1 MTAANPPVGLEMQAY
16 LRLVDRLNHSVQRS
30 DDNAFLETLDR
41 LVTRRSPSLQ
51 VGLQRLATE
60 LRESLRRCSA
70 DPAVQA
76 MAEHDVPDAR
86 ERLAHVMTMTDE
98 AAHLTL
104 GLVEQCTPLASGI
117 AGRAQALLDAPGA
130 ADGGDSGWQHEVRAF
145 LASAAV
151 DGASIGANLTQVLL
165 AQGYQD
171 LTGQIIK
178 RLIDLIGDV
187 EKVMQILVRLGEE
200 PVLVDVTKQLL
211 SELGQRR
218 EGRNSNGT
226 GPAVPNGTAA
236 PGAAPQADM
245 DSLFA
250 DLGI

>member
-1 MTAANPPVGLEMQAY
+1 MQAY
-16 LRLVDRLNHSVQRS
+16 LWFVDCLNYAAQGEDERV
-30 DDNAFLETLDR
+30 FLDTLDCM
-41 LVTRRSPSLQ
+41 VTRRSPALQ
-51 VGLQRLATE
+51 AGLQELANE

-86 ERLAHVMTMTDE
+86 ERLAHVMAMTDE

-104 GLVEQCTPLASGI
+104 GLVEQCAPLASGL
-117 AGRAQALLDAPGA
+117 AGRAQKLLDAPA
-130 ADGGDSGWQHEVRAF
+130 VPGGDAEWQREVRAF
-145 LASAAV
+145 LASAAQ
-151 DGASIGANLTQVLL
+151 DGAAIGTNLTQVLL

-178 RLIDLIGDV
+178 RLIELIGDV
-187 EKVMQILVRLGEE
+187 EKVMQLLVRLGEA
-200 PVLVDVTKQLL
+200 PVLVDMTKQLL

-218 EGRNSNGT
+218 AGRDRNGA
-226 GPAVPNGTAA
+226 GPAIATRAVSQ
-236 PGAAPQADM
+236 GAAPQADM